1 MLHLHSSVT
10 VASPHVTARHLA
22 SFLARDRAKMQVDD
36 QQNVAK
42 DIESEIQIVDSP
54 DALVLSSDPNHV
66 RPRSRPYAEATINN
80 HHSQQIS
87 FLNSVKLSTI
97 WVGSQGRVGA
107 YRFGKGTVHVLP
119 LSLGQ
124 NA

>member
-1 MLHLHSSVT
+1 ML
-10 VASPHVTARHLA
+10 
-22 SFLARDRAKMQVDD
+22 VDD
-36 QQNVAK
+36 QQNIAK

-66 RPRSRPYAEATINN
+66 RPRSHPYAEATINN
-80 HHSQQIS
+80 HHHSQQIS
-87 FLNSVKLSTI
+87 FLNSVRLSTI
-97 WVGSQGRVGA
+97 WVGLRGQVGA

-119 LSLGQ
+119 ISLGQ